1 LTFTKEDANYR
12 HRRMNG
18 GKEEDQSSCAG
29 KKVMSTQ
36 EDREVKK
43 TVNSVLV
50 TLDRCGRYE
59 LAATVVRKKLF
70 VALINTPEIEAYSKH
85 LKDEGLWQSTQHSS
99 FGILID
105 TQIVVP
111 EKYYDLETHAQQL
124 ALRFA
129 EIEEWHRA

>member
-1 LTFTKEDANYR
+1 
-12 HRRMNG
+12 
-18 GKEEDQSSCAG
+18 
-29 KKVMSTQ
+29 MSTQ

-50 TLDRCGRYE
+50 TLDRCGRYD

-124 ALRFA
+124 AMRFA